1 LSDASMI
8 GTAFVIAS
16 GLLALIAVVFTVI
29 TVVPD
34 KGQRDET
41 LPAP

>member
-1 LSDASMI
+1 LSDI
-8 GTAFVIAS
+8 GTAFVIVS
-16 GLLALIAVVFTVI
+16 GLLALIATAFIIV